1 MISRDVIDHMS
12 KKDAITAI
20 HELYRII
27 RPGGIIF
34 ITLDHL
40 DSEYETE
47 THTVNCDGD
56 FVFTDGKW
64 DGMVFHPYSEQE
76 LMQMI
81 PSGAICA
88 VENSKAEIVVKLMKP
103 VDH

>member
-1 MISRDVIDHMS
+1 MH
-12 KKDAITAI
+12 
-20 HELYRII
+20 LLII
-27 RPGGIIF
+27 
-34 ITLDHL
+34 
-40 DSEYETE
+40 Y
-47 THTVNCDGD
+47 GD